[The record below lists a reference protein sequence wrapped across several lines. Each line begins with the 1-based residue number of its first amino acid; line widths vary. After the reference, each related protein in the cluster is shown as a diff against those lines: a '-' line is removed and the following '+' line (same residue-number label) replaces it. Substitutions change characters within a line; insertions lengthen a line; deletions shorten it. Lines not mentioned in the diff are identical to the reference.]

1 MFLQSWQCASHENMF
16 LREKIKQNLYN
27 DIYILTYKSRKWIA
41 FSWYISPLYK
51 KHILVHIRRKE
62 TENCLQIIFHEWQI
76 DFGQRKKKKRF
87 SLDLDFQESRDIFI
101 GLKSSSVAFLFKF
114 SPNAQTILPY
124 QRCELIELRI
134 ENVEMFCT
142 FLTTFYCMEYRPIK
156 QRKTFLIIQCI
167 NKVLIELKLYPL
179 WIETFFVN
187 IVLYN

>member
-1 MFLQSWQCASHENMF
+1 MNCYFCTFFSY
-16 LREKIKQNLYN
+16 IKSTMLNIHTKKELSTN
-27 DIYILTYKSRKWIA
+27 H
-41 FSWYISPLYK
+41 FSWMTNWFRTTK
-51 KHILVHIRRKE
+51 KE
-62 TENCLQIIFHEWQI
+62 
-76 DFGQRKKKKRF
+76 KRF

-142 FLTTFYCMEYRPIK
+142 FLITFYCMEYRPIK

-167 NKVLIELKLYPL
+167 NKVLIELELYPW
-179 WIETFFVN
+179 WIEKFFVN
-187 IVLYN
+187 VVLYQ